1 MVRDSR
7 HAASFGENAGGYDAH
22 RPSYPLET
30 VRWLVGHEARA
41 TGAHSGGLDILD
53 LGAGTGKL
61 TERLVEFS
69 ASVTAVDP
77 SSEMLEILSERMP
90 QVRTLVGSAEAI
102 PVPDASV
109 DLVTVAQAWH
119 WVDPEAASQEVLR
132 VLRPGGRLALI
143 WNTRDD
149 AIPWVDALSA
159 AMHRGLHEATAY
171 HPTLGAGLELAAKR
185 EERWTSRTT
194 RQGLLDLAT
203 TRSYYLT
210 ASQAERSAML
220 ERIERVLD
228 SHPETRAPEIL
239 LPYVTEAWIAEPW
252 VAEC

>member
-1 MVRDSR
+1 MVRDSH

-30 VRWLVGHEARA
+30 VRWLIGGGE
-41 TGAHSGGLDILD
+41 GASGDAPGDLEVLD

-61 TERLVEFS
+61 TERLVELA

-77 SSEMLEILSERMP
+77 SPEMLEVLGERMP
-90 QVRTLVGSAEAI
+90 HVRTLVGSAEAI
-102 PVPDASV
+102 PLPDDSV

-119 WVDPEAASQEVLR
+119 WVDPEAATREVLR
-132 VLRPGGRLALI
+132 VLRPDGRLALI

-149 AIPWVDALSA
+149 TIPWVDALSA
-159 AMHRGLHEATAY
+159 AMHRGLHEATAF
-171 HPTLGAGLELAAKR
+171 HPTLGAGLELTAKR
-185 EERWTSRTT
+185 EERWMSRTT
-194 RQGLLDLAT
+194 RQGLLELAT

-210 ASQAERSAML
+210 ASAEERSAML
-220 ERIERVLD
+220 ERIESVLD

-252 VAEC
+252 VPGC

>member
-1 MVRDSR
+1 MDLRDAR
-7 HAASFGENAGGYDAH
+7 HAASFGADPDGYDAH

-30 VRWLVGHEARA
+30 VRWLLGDETEKLRV
-41 TGAHSGGLDILD
+41 LD

-61 TERLVEFS
+61 TERLV
-69 ASVTAVDP
+69 ALGATVTAVDP
-77 SSEMLEILSERMP
+77 SPEMLGVLSERMP

-102 PVPDASV
+102 PLRDDAV
-109 DLVTVAQAWH
+109 DVVTVAQAWH
-119 WVDPEAASQEVLR
+119 WVDPEAASREVLR

-171 HPTLGAGLELAAKR
+171 HPTLGAGLELTAKR
-185 EERWTSRTT
+185 EERWATRTT
-194 RQGLLDLAT
+194 RRGLIDLAT

-210 ASQAERSAML
+210 ATDEERAAML
-220 ERIERVLD
+220 QRIEHVLD
-228 SHPETRAPEIL
+228 AHPETRAAEIL

-252 VAEC
+252 VPGC